1 MLSGPT
7 EQKSGSGDDA
17 AGVPGMA
24 ATSGIPGG
32 QEASNPDILG
42 GLSEKA
48 HTQLGAKGQLLG
60 EEARQKLAEGEK
72 QFALSLMRIIS
83 VLSRSPHYRHYTI
96 SDLEWL
102 VLPPLRLGQ
111 CAILHAETPGVPVA
125 AAVALWA
132 SVSPEV
138 DLKLSQNLTVPIR
151 LRPDEW
157 RSGDILW
164 LVDVIGASDAIS
176 QLLTRLKSDALKGQ
190 QVKLRQVANGRA
202 EVAFAF
208 VTP

>member
-7 EQKSGSGDDA
+7 GQKSGSGDDT
-17 AGVPGMA
+17 AGVPGAA
-24 ATSGIPGG
+24 ATSGIPGR
-32 QEASNPDILG
+32 QEASSNPDILG

-48 HTQLGAKGQLLG
+48 HTQLGAKGQLLS
-60 EEARQKLAEGEK
+60 EEARQKFAEGEK
-72 QFALSLMRIIS
+72 QFALSLMRVIS
-83 VLSRSPHYRHYTI
+83 VLSRSSHYRHYTI

-111 CAILHAETPGVPVA
+111 CAILHAETPGLPVA

-138 DLKLSQNLTVPIR
+138 DLKLSQNLAVPIR

-164 LVDVIGASDAIS
+164 LVDVIGSPDAGA
-176 QLLTRLKSDALKGQ
+176 QLLTRLQNDAFKGR
-190 QVKLRQVANGRA
+190 QVKVRRRGVDGHA
-202 EVAFAF
+202 EISF
-208 VTP
+208 VGA